1 MRDMR
6 GNWMIVQSNGFRVVF
21 EIFDQDFQTGEITGN
36 GQIVGGRIAAARGRV
51 DNTSIIYTIDWNN
64 TGKGGQYSGH
74 FDPNGGFSGV
84 TVDMDKP
91 GSQATWF
98 CEL

>member
-21 EIFDQDFQTGEITGN
+21 EIFEQNLGTGEIAGN
-36 GQIVGGRIAAARGRV
+36 GQVVGGVTAAAHGRV
-51 DNTSIIYTIDWNN
+51 DDSSIIYTIDWHNN
-64 TGKGGQYSGH
+64 GKGGQYTGH
-74 FDPNGGFSGV
+74 FDPEGGFSGV
-84 TVDMDKP
+84 TVDLDDP
-91 GSQATWF
+91 HSQATWF